1 MSKFSHIIALII
13 ATMDVAPSSSL
24 PTTIPPPKFKML
36 GPPQYYQKIFY
47 KFDLATDLGF
57 TFLCLVSLIYLYY
70 RLHLGEKSKYKH

>member
-24 PTTIPPPKFKML
+24 PTTLPPPKFKML

-57 TFLCLVSLIYLYY
+57 NFFMFSLADLFILPLAF
-70 RLHLGEKSKYKH
+70 R

>member
-24 PTTIPPPKFKML
+24 PTTLPPPKFKML

-47 KFDLATDLGF
+47 KFDLVTDLGF
-57 TFLCLVSLIYLYY
+57 KFFMFSLADLFILTLAF
-70 RLHLGEKSKYKH
+70 R